1 LEQVWGLDGLPDH
14 HQDPFDRL
22 LIAQGQAEGMR
33 LVSADG
39 ILGMYAVEL
48 LVGLDLVG
56 GSPPVGNRS
65 TGKNITEIVGG
76 RPPVGNPVQPT

>member
-22 LIAQGQAEGMR
+22 LIAQGQAERMR

-48 LVGLDLVG
+48 LVV
-56 GSPPVGNRS
+56 
-65 TGKNITEIVGG
+65 
-76 RPPVGNPVQPT
+76 

>member
-33 LVSADG
+33 LVWADG

-48 LVGLDLVG
+48 LVV
-56 GSPPVGNRS
+56 
-65 TGKNITEIVGG
+65 
-76 RPPVGNPVQPT
+76 